1 MKFTVPKINTFL
13 LAKLP
18 AAWIC
23 GVRLSQLSANNAEA
37 RVRHRWINQNPFG
50 SMYFA
55 VQLMAAELTTGVLVM
70 RAIREAGVPVSMLVA
85 SCAASYQKKAT
96 GKIIFSCD
104 QGELVRQA
112 VAEAAKT
119 DSPVILSLVSRGRNE
134 AGEQVAEMKFEWTLK
149 QRLNN
154 R

>member
-1 MKFTVPKINTFL
+1 ML
-13 LAKLP
+13 RLP

-23 GVRLSQLSANNAEA
+23 GVRLAQLSADTAQA

-85 SCAASYQKKAT
+85 SCEASYQKKAT
-96 GKIIFSCD
+96 GKITFSCD
-104 QGELVRQA
+104 QGELVQQS
-112 VAEAAKT
+112 VTEASKT
-119 DSPVILSLVSRGRNE
+119 DAPVIVTLFSRGRNA

-149 QRLNN
+149 QRVNN